1 MYVRS
6 MPHTI
11 RDGQQF
17 PIPCRQCQ
25 KLAGMPFMAGTTVQG
40 GVIRV
45 GMRCR
50 ECNHE
55 WRFDM
60 PVTLESKRES
70 GIHQVVKPT

>member
-1 MYVRS
+1 

-17 PIPCRQCQ
+17 PIACPSCQ
-25 KLAGMPFMAGTTVQG
+25 QLAGMPFMAGTTIASG
-40 GVIRV
+40 AISV

-60 PVTLESKRES
+60 PVTVDSKRDS
-70 GIHQVVKPT
+70 GTHSLIKPSA

>member
-1 MYVRS
+1 
-6 MPHTI
+6 MPNTI

-17 PIPCRQCQ
+17 PIACPSCH
-25 KLAGMPFMAGTTVQG
+25 KVAGMPFMAGTTVDG

-60 PVTLESKRES
+60 PVTVSPKRDS
-70 GIHQVVKPT
+70 GTDNVIKPSV